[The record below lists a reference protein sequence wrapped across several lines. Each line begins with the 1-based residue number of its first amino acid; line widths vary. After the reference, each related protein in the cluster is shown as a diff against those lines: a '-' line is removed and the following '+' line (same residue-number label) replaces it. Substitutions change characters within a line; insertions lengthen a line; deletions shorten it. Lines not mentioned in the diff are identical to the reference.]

1 MPTAALPP
9 VIAKLFDLAKNL
21 VYVAGVL
28 ANELPLEHERVI
40 GATYKGEQMGT
51 AAARL
56 VGTEWEDWA
65 NRLLTHHYGPTDY
78 QRVPSKDRGDAGIE
92 GYSINT
98 RTAFQCYGCEE
109 PIGVSERYQKQRD
122 KMTEDIGK
130 FIKNKATLQG
140 IFKPLQMSRWV
151 LFVPI
156 FDSKD
161 IATHAAKKTQEVID
175 ADLPY
180 VASDFR
186 VVVVQESSY
195 SQARDQ
201 LLSTT
206 PSGLKFVKPV
216 VSEDAI
222 NVWSSSNDGLVGVLQ
237 DKLSKLPS
245 VKTDEKRDQL
255 VLQVLKWYLIGQE
268 LMRSLREYPEVY
280 EKVIATK
287 SHRED
292 FLSFSCLDGDA
303 SKGNLTQTI
312 KSFEDELRQEVAEL
326 HSSSAECLA
335 VEAVADWLMRC
346 PLSFPEVVNG

>member
-1 MPTAALPP
+1 
-9 VIAKLFDLAKNL
+9 
-21 VYVAGVL
+21 
-28 ANELPLEHERVI
+28 
-40 GATYKGEQMGT
+40 MGT
-51 AAARL
+51 ATARL

-65 NRLLTHHYGPTDY
+65 NRLLSHHYGPTDY

-92 GYSINT
+92 GYSISDCV
-98 RTAFQCYGCEE
+98 AFQCYGCEE
-109 PIGVSERYQKQRD
+109 PIGVSERYEKQRD
-122 KMTEDIGK
+122 KMTEDVGK

-140 IFKPLQMSRWV
+140 IFKPLKMTRWV

-161 IATHAAKKTQEVID
+161 ITAHAAKKTQEVIN
-175 ADLPY
+175 AGLPY

-195 SQARDQ
+195 SHARDQ

-206 PSGLKFVKPV
+206 PSGLKLGKPV
-216 VSEDAI
+216 VSDDTV

-237 DKLSKLPS
+237 DKLSKLPA
-245 VKTDEKRDQL
+245 VKTNANRDQL
-255 VLQVLKWYLIGQE
+255 VLKVLKWYLIGQE
-268 LMRSLREYPEVY
+268 ILNTLRDYPEVY

-292 FLSFSCLDGDA
+292 FLSLSCLDGDA
-303 SKGNLTQTI
+303 SKGNLAQTI
-312 KSFEDELRQEVAEL
+312 KSFEDELRQEVGEL
-326 HSSSAECLA
+326 HSFSAENLA

-346 PLSFPEVVNG
+346 PLSFPEAANG

>member
-1 MPTAALPP
+1 
-9 VIAKLFDLAKNL
+9 
-21 VYVAGVL
+21 
-28 ANELPLEHERVI
+28 
-40 GATYKGEQMGT
+40 MGT

-65 NRLLTHHYGPTDY
+65 NRLLSHHYGPTDY

-92 GYSINT
+92 GYSISD
-98 RTAFQCYGCEE
+98 RVAFQCYGCEE
-109 PIGVSERYQKQRD
+109 PIGVSERYDKQR
-122 KMTEDIGK
+122 KKITEDVGK
-130 FIKNKATLQG
+130 FINNKNTLQG
-140 IFKPLQMSRWV
+140 IFKPLRMTRWV

-156 FDSKD
+156 FDSKE

-175 ADLPY
+175 AGLPY
-180 VASDFR
+180 VDSDFR

-195 SQARDQ
+195 SHARDQ

-206 PSGLKFVKPV
+206 PSGLKLLKPI
-216 VSEDAI
+216 VSDHAV

-255 VLQVLKWYLIGQE
+255 VLQVLKWYLAGQE
-268 LMRSLREYPEVY
+268 LLKTLREYPEVY

-292 FLSFSCLDGDA
+292 FLSLSCLDGDA
-303 SKGNLTQTI
+303 SKGNLTKTV
-312 KSFEDELRQEVAEL
+312 KSFEDELRQEVREL
-326 HSSSAECLA
+326 HSFSAQDPVSYTHLTLPTTPY
-335 VEAVADWLMRC
+335 V
-346 PLSFPEVVNG
+346 